1 MKKASKLLLLLL
13 FVSIQTTYAQIEEMR
28 EKMQDQMT
36 EMEEGKLTLRFI
48 NAVDGDAVVD
58 ATIKI
63 DELGEFTTD
72 RQGRV
77 LFEVPKDGI
86 YSMGFEK
93 PGFIPVDLKFEIME
107 GMIFYNRFSV
117 SPKLDMGT
125 IRIVLDWDGKPKD
138 LDAHLVK
145 EGKYHI
151 SYRDKKSSADGKAI
165 LDRDDLDGYGPETIT
180 VTDVDDDAE
189 YKFYVKD
196 FTNRDRNNS
205 KRLSKSKARVKIY
218 GEGELLHEFKIT
230 ERLKGN
236 TWMVFRIVKGE
247 IKIWDEVNR
256 YY

>member
-1 MKKASKLLLLLL
+1 MKKTIKLLALLL

-36 EMEEGKLTLRFI
+36 EIEDGKLTLRFI
-48 NAVDGDAVVD
+48 NAVDGNAVID
-58 ATIKI
+58 ATINI
-63 DELGEFTTD
+63 DGLGEYTSD

-77 LFEVPKDGI
+77 LFDVPEDGT
-86 YSMGFEK
+86 YSMVFSKE
-93 PGFIPVDLKFEIME
+93 GFISANLKFDIML
-107 GMIFYNRFSV
+107 GTIFYNRFSV
-117 SPKLDMGT
+117 SPKIDMGT
-125 IRIVLDWDGKPKD
+125 IRIVLDWDDNPKD

-145 EGKYHI
+145 EGGYHI
-151 SYRDKKSSADGKAI
+151 SYRDKNSSADGKAI

-180 VTDVDDDAE
+180 ITDVDDDAE

-205 KRLSKSKARVKIY
+205 KRLSKSKARIKIY
-218 GEGELLHEFKIT
+218 GEGELLHEFEIK
-230 ERLKGN
+230 EKLKGN

-247 IKIWDEVNR
+247 IIIWDEVNR

>member
-1 MKKASKLLLLLL
+1 MKKAIKLLLLLL

-36 EMEEGKLTLRFI
+36 ELEDGKLTLRLI
-48 NAVDGDAVVD
+48 NAVDGNAVAD

-77 LFEVPKDGI
+77 LFEVPEDGV
-86 YSMGFEK
+86 YSMGFKK
-93 PGFIPVDLKFEIME
+93 PDFISVDLKFEIME

-117 SPKLDMGT
+117 SPKIDMGT
-125 IRIVLDWDGKPKD
+125 IRIVLDWDNKPKD

-145 EGKYHI
+145 EGGYHI
-151 SYRDKKSSADGKAI
+151 SYRNTNSSADGKAV

-180 VTDVDDDAE
+180 ITDVDDDAE

-196 FTNRDRNNS
+196 FTNHDRNNS
-205 KRLSKSKARVKIY
+205 KKLSKSKARIKIY
-218 GEGELLHEFKIT
+218 GEGQLLHEFKIT

-247 IKIWDEVNR
+247 IIIWDEVNR